1 MRDEEEYEERE
12 RERTRGVKMTKEGG
26 KEKSQLLA
34 FSKETRRGSIQFF
47 VPCLLLLNFLFLSF
61 PSSLSRQ
68 KRDTHHERDFR
79 WIEAC
84 FLSPSALTSFMHLLV
99 FVSHT
104 EENSSL
110 ILVFLFFLPSR
121 DKEVNRE
128 TSQMFLSYLCS
139 QLLHSKVPSS
149 CSHRLRHK
157 KSYLLLASV
166 QQEQHILSHLSSP
179 WLFVCFMMIRKPNEF
194 LSLAKTTGMTGSP
207 SSSNELPSRRRKRRK
222 TKKGT
227 RRRWGLKKVTL
238 GRRVEGPQWLQSLA
252 TFSPVSL
259 SLHGLS
265 FLEKRVITCDGEK
278 CVSWRKSRA
287 RVDSHCLFSFSM
299 TWTQTH
305 LQSKSGLQ
313 YKERGVFSKNFLRAD
328 EKDAKHESKEK
339 KKSLQI

>member
-1 MRDEEEYEERE
+1 MRDAEEYEERE
-12 RERTRGVKMTKEGG
+12 NQGSKDDKRGREREVPVARFFQRNKKRKHSIFCSLSFAVKLPFSLLPFFPFSSKTRHTSWEGLPLNRG
-26 KEKSQLLA
+26 L
-34 FSKETRRGSIQFF
+34 FSLTLCSYF
-47 VPCLLLLNFLFLSF
+47 VYASSCLLRVPHRRKFFPYSCLSLFL
-61 PSSLSRQ
+61 P
-68 KRDTHHERDFR
+68 
-79 WIEAC
+79 W
-84 FLSPSALTSFMHLLV
+84 
-99 FVSHT
+99 
-104 EENSSL
+104 
-110 ILVFLFFLPSR
+110 R
-121 DKEVNRE
+121 DKEVNWE
-128 TSQMFLSYLCS
+128 TSQMFPSYLCS

-157 KSYLLLASV
+157 KSYLLLAKV

-287 RVDSHCLFSFSM
+287 RVWQSLPLFIFHDLDSDTFTKQIRPSIQEKRSF
-299 TWTQTH
+299 
-305 LQSKSGLQ
+305 
-313 YKERGVFSKNFLRAD
+313 FLRT
-328 EKDAKHESKEK
+328 S
-339 KKSLQI
+339 